1 MVVDILSSI
10 FFCIGFFN
18 WYILFE
24 NFCLGMYQLFI
35 NIDREMIIYNL
46 DINNF
51 IFWYDFFVFN
61 VEFYVFNNGYIGRFK
76 YYF

>member
-1 MVVDILSSI
+1 
-10 FFCIGFFN
+10 
-18 WYILFE
+18 
-24 NFCLGMYQLFI
+24 
-35 NIDREMIIYNL
+35 MIIYNL

-76 YYF
+76 YFFLIFMNLILVNKIIAS